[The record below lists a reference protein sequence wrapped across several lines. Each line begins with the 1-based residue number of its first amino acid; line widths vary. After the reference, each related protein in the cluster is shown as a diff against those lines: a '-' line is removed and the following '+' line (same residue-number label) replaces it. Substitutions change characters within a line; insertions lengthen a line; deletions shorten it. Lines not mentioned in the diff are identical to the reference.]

1 MSLTTQILQV
11 FDPAMC
17 CSTGVCGPDV
27 DTKLVQFAAD
37 LDWLKS
43 QGVIVQRH
51 NLSQNPAAF
60 VENETVQAALTEKG
74 EAALPTLLVNGKLA
88 IAGCYPD
95 RAELAALLKVKATAT
110 PAPAKSSCCGGSSGC

>member
-1 MSLTTQILQV
+1 MKMTPQTLQV
-11 FDPAMC
+11 FHPAMC

-43 QGVIVQRH
+43 QGVLVQRH

-60 VENETVQAALTEKG
+60 VENFSVQNLLNEKG
-74 EAALPTLLVNGKLA
+74 EAALPVMLANGKVVST
-88 IAGCYPD
+88 GRYPD
-95 RAELAALLKVKATAT
+95 RVELAGWFILKTTANS
-110 PAPAKSSCCGGSSGC
+110 AAGESSCGCGGSC

>member
-1 MSLTTQILQV
+1 MNMNLETLQI

-43 QGVIVQRH
+43 QGVIIQRH

-60 VENETVQAALTEKG
+60 VENEAVQTTLTEKG
-74 EAALPTLLVNGKLA
+74 EAALPVLLVNGKVEV
-88 IAGCYPD
+88 AGRYPE
-95 RAELAALLKVKATAT
+95 RGELAGWFKLTVAATLT
-110 PAPAKSSCCGGSSGC
+110 MEKSSCCCGGSC

>member
-1 MSLTTQILQV
+1 MNLTTQTLQV

-17 CSTGVCGPDV
+17 CSTGVCGPNV
-27 DTKLVQFAAD
+27 DTTLVQFAAD

-60 VENETVQAALTEKG
+60 VENEAVKSALTEKG
-74 EAALPTLLVNGKLA
+74 EAALPAILLNGKVA
-88 IAGCYPD
+88 VTGRYPD
-95 RAELAALLKVKATAT
+95 RRELAALLKLKATPT
-110 PAPAKSSCCGGSSGC
+110 PVPTKSSCCGGSSCC

>member
-1 MSLTTQILQV
+1 MNLTTQTLQV

-27 DTKLVQFAAD
+27 DPRLVQFAAD
-37 LDWLKS
+37 LDWVKS

-60 VENETVQAALTEKG
+60 VENATVSAGLKDKG
-74 EAALPTLLVNGKLA
+74 EAALPTLLINGKLA
-88 IAGCYPD
+88 VSGHYPD
-95 RAELAALLKVKATAT
+95 RAELATLLKLNATAT
-110 PAPAKSSCCGGSSGC
+110 ATPAKSSCCGGSSCC